1 MQIIAGLGHGFG
13 SCALGIGLW
22 ALASGHTEDAGFLSE
37 IETDPSYNLRCSK
50 DARDQFVLQT
60 ILSET
65 VLGDDAADKAKKRKD
80 DAAEELSSIV
90 HMTLIGVPLPKSD
103 QKPFENRSESDPKN
117 QPNSSPKSTKNRPK
131 IEQKS
136 LQHRS
141 QIGPK
146 SAPEPISLPRPFL
159 DRF

>member
-1 MQIIAGLGHGFG
+1 MA
-13 SCALGIGLW
+13 
-22 ALASGHTEDAGFLSE
+22 
-37 IETDPSYNLRCSK
+37 
-50 DARDQFVLQT
+50 
-60 ILSET
+60 
-65 VLGDDAADKAKKRKD
+65 GDDAADKAKKRKD

-117 QPNSSPKSTKNRPK
+117 RPNSNPKSTKNRAK

-136 LQHRS
+136 LQNRS